1 MKTPTEYLRDFVSC
15 TPPSRAAFADD
26 VISQVNDGHTD
37 PIVVLSAIRNL
48 KDILEMIDAGIKDTV
63 LSELDKHSGKLEAY
77 GMKIER
83 KEVGTKYFYDRTN
96 DSIYSGLSNRLKQME
111 ADLKDREKWLKSI
124 PATGIDIVT
133 EDGEVIKIHPPLK
146 TSTTSFAVTLNK

>member
-15 TPPSRAAFADD
+15 TPASRAAFADD

-77 GMKIER
+77 GMKVER
-83 KEVGTKYFYDRTN
+83 KEVGTKYLYDSTN
-96 DSIYSGLSNRLKQME
+96 DSIYSGLKHMLKQAE
-111 ADLKDREKWLKSI
+111 TNVKDRENWLKAI
-124 PATGIDIVT
+124 PPTGVDIVT
-133 EDGEVIKIHPPLK
+133 EDGEVIKIHPPIK